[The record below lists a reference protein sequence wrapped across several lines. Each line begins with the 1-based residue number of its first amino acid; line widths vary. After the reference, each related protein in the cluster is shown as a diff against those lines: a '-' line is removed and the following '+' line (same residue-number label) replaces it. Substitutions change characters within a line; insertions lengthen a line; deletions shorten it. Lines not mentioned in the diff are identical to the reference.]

1 MRGGVPIFVA
11 FAPSWC
17 FSKEAVNHLCPSS
30 KPKKGCIRLCD
41 THNFT
46 QSTTILQPK
55 TSISSLWWKNKLGT
69 NLSRSDLL
77 IWLSSFSHLPEIQ
90 DLWIISFFFS
100 FFHEVSH
107 RKVSDGSQY
116 LQISLEGLKVPKIRF
131 LGFWQKSYPFRYAF
145 LFLHELPMFFLYFL
159 SKQHVCKNL
168 ILELW
173 SKNLRVSEYLNHN
186 ISQKSW
192 GMKLNFWIW
201 LELQK
206 STKY

>member
-17 FSKEAVNHLCPSS
+17 FSIEAVIHLCPSS

-55 TSISSLWWKNKLGT
+55 TSISSLWYRSVIKNKLGT
-69 NLSRSDLL
+69 HLSKSVLL

-90 DLWIISFFFS
+90 GLWIICFFFS

-107 RKVSDGSQY
+107 HKVSDGSQY
-116 LQISLEGLKVPKIRF
+116 LQISLEGLAWR
-131 LGFWQKSYPFRYAF
+131 A
-145 LFLHELPMFFLYFL
+145 
-159 SKQHVCKNL
+159 
-168 ILELW
+168 
-173 SKNLRVSEYLNHN
+173 
-186 ISQKSW
+186 
-192 GMKLNFWIW
+192 
-201 LELQK
+201 
-206 STKY
+206 

>member
-145 LFLHELPMFFLYFL
+145 LFRYAFFFSYTNCQCFFCTFCQNNMFAKIWFL
-159 SKQHVCKNL
+159 SYDPKTAECQS
-168 ILELW
+168 I
-173 SKNLRVSEYLNHN
+173 
-186 ISQKSW
+186 
-192 GMKLNFWIW
+192 
-201 LELQK
+201 
-206 STKY
+206 